1 MVARELGKCNLDLVS
16 VQEVRYEMGGS
27 YWAEDC
33 TFFLREGN
41 EDYQLGTGFFC
52 ILSKNE
58 SKLITSPV
66 SVCVSPTNNF

>member
-1 MVARELGKCNLDLVS
+1 
-16 VQEVRYEMGGS
+16 MGGS

-41 EDYQLGTGFFC
+41 EDYYQLGTGFFFFC
-52 ILSKNE
+52 ILSENE